1 MTVPLLDLVAQYQ
14 TIKNDVLAALMTVI
28 ERQGFIMGPE
38 VARLEAEI
46 ARLSHTRHGI
56 ACASGTDALLLP
68 LKALNL
74 QPGDEVITTPF
85 TFFATAGTI
94 HNAGGTPVFVD
105 IDPATFNISP
115 AAIEAAITPRTRAI
129 IVVHLFGQMAAME
142 AIGPLAARHGLVLI
156 EDGAQ
161 SIGARR
167 KISGTWRMSGE
178 LGSVGTLSFFPT
190 KNLGAWGDA
199 GLIVTQDDA
208 LAERLSK
215 LRLHGGS
222 RQYHHDE
229 VGTNSRMDTLQAA
242 VLLAKLPYLAG
253 WTEARRNN
261 ATRYTAAFAG
271 HSDIC
276 PPRVDP
282 ANDHIFHQYTI
293 QVPSPGR
300 APEPSQG
307 EGNRSRGVLSAGPSL
322 ATVFFALGLQGGQPA
337 GGRGR
342 DAVGIVA
349 ADLSGAEAGAA
360 GQGHRDR
367 HILLSSE
374 PSRMSVAQDLI
385 SKAERRQI
393 LFGIVGLGV
402 RRAAPRRRAGAC
414 RLPGAGLRCESRCG

>member
-1 MTVPLLDLVAQYQ
+1 MNVPLLDLVAQYR
-14 TIKNDVLAALMTVI
+14 TIKDDVLAAMMDVI

-38 VARLEAEI
+38 VSRLEAEI
-46 ARLSHTRHGI
+46 ARLSHARHGI

-68 LKALNL
+68 LKALDL

-85 TFFATAGTI
+85 TFFATAGTV

-105 IDPATFNISP
+105 IDPTTFNISP
-115 AAIEAAITPRTRAI
+115 AAIEAAISPRTRAI

-142 AIGPLAARHGLVLI
+142 EITPIAARNGLALI

-167 KISGTWRMSGE
+167 RVDGTWRMSGE
-178 LGSVGTLSFFPT
+178 LGTVGTLSFFPT

-208 LAERLSK
+208 LAERLGR

-222 RQYHHDE
+222 RQYLHEE
-229 VGTNSRMDTLQAA
+229 VGTNSRLDSLQAA

-253 WTEARRNN
+253 WTEARKQN
-261 ATRYTAAFAG
+261 AARYTAAFTG

-293 QVPSPGR
+293 QVPRRDELQADLKSKGIGHAVYYPLALHLQPCFAHLSYQPGSLPV
-300 APEPSQG
+300 AEAAMGS
-307 EGNRSRGVLSAGPSL
+307 VLSLPIYPEL
-322 ATVFFALGLQGGQPA
+322 KREQQDTVIE
-337 GGRGR
+337 
-342 DAVGIVA
+342 AVQ
-349 ADLSGAEAGAA
+349 SFY
-360 GQGHRDR
+360 R
-367 HILLSSE
+367 
-374 PSRMSVAQDLI
+374 
-385 SKAERRQI
+385 
-393 LFGIVGLGV
+393 
-402 RRAAPRRRAGAC
+402 
-414 RLPGAGLRCESRCG
+414 